1 MRRLLIILTVIAG
14 LALAFFGLLADAT
27 PQTSYLAQNGIVLF
41 LVIVG
46 VVIVTSLVTG
56 AYIFFFGVVGD
67 RFAKRR
73 LHRFVG
79 WKLLRSQRKG
89 RTLVS
94 SLRGSL
100 HRVVARSRPGKLA
113 LLVAGLAAFV
123 ALLVLQSPSAWNS
136 VAEAVSADF
145 ATALQIALL
154 VLGGVFF
161 LVGLFGLV
169 FGRNPGPAPLPV
181 MGQRF
186 AVTLPTFISIVGV
199 SIGIWAL
206 IVVLGVMHGL
216 QDDLRQKILRTNAHI
231 LIEPERP
238 DGALG
243 DALTL
248 ESEIASLDGVAEAH
262 AYVTGEV
269 MISSPTGIAKD
280 VTIKGMSDDALAH
293 SQQLEGAI
301 VAGSPRWITRPEALI
316 PDRYRLPSEAAFF
329 DSPPPAEDGDD
340 ADGAGKDDD
349 FAPILGTP
357 PKAPLLPGI
366 LLGSEL
372 ANNTLLVDVG
382 MEVQLISPDGDV
394 GPTGLR
400 PKLRSFRVAGIF
412 RTGMYDYDQN
422 LAYMT
427 TSEAQRFFNYGA
439 DLNRL
444 EARLTRAEDAP
455 AVLVAVRD
463 LLKARYPGLKASDW
477 QERNKNLFSA
487 LQLERIVMLIILGFI
502 ILVASLLIVSSLVML
517 VVEKVREIAVLKAL
531 GASDRSVVRAFM
543 VVGSFIGGFGILA
556 GVPLGIGTAVLLI
569 AQGIPLPREF
579 YITELPVKL
588 DAFELV
594 IIGLAALGICLLAT
608 LYPSLQASRLKP
620 SDGLRHG

>member
-1 MRRLLIILTVIAG
+1 MARLLIILTVVAG
-14 LALAFFGLLADAT
+14 LGLAFFGLLADAS
-27 PQTSYLAQNGIVLF
+27 PQTAYLAQNGISLF
-41 LVIVG
+41 LVICA
-46 VVIVTSLVTG
+46 VVVVTTVITSL
-56 AYIFFFGVVGD
+56 YILVFGVVGD
-67 RFAKRR
+67 RFARRR
-73 LHRFVG
+73 LHRFIG

-89 RTLVS
+89 RTVMS
-94 SLRGSL
+94 SLHGSW
-100 HRVVARSRPGKLA
+100 HRMLARAPKRKLA
-113 LLVAGLAAFV
+113 LVGVGLGAFGG
-123 ALLVLQSPSAWNS
+123 LLLLQSPRTWNA
-136 VAEAVSADF
+136 VAEAVSPDF
-145 ATALQIALL
+145 ATAVQVALL
-154 VLGGVFF
+154 ILGGVFF
-161 LVGLFGLV
+161 LVGVSGLV
-169 FGRNPGPAPLPV
+169 LGRHPGPAPLPV
-181 MGQRF
+181 IGQRF

-216 QDDLRQKILRTNAHI
+216 QSDLRQKILRTNAHI
-231 LIEPERP
+231 VIEPQRP

-243 DALTL
+243 DGLAL
-248 ESEIASLDGVAEAH
+248 EAAIAALPGVEEAH
-262 AYVTGEV
+262 AFVTGEV
-269 MISSPTGIAKD
+269 MISSPTGIGKD
-280 VTIKGMSDDALAH
+280 VTVKGMSDDALAH
-293 SQQLEGAI
+293 SQQLEGSVI
-301 VAGSPRWITRPEALI
+301 SGSVRWITRPEALI
-316 PDRYRLPSEAAFF
+316 PDRYRYTSGPDLFDMPSP
-329 DSPPPAEDGDD
+329 DDEDPGDEEET
-340 ADGAGKDDD
+340 
-349 FAPILGTP
+349 FAPIVGTSP
-357 PKAPLLPGI
+357 RAALLPGI

-422 LAYMT
+422 LAYMA
-427 TSEAQRFFNYGA
+427 TSDAERFFNYGG

-455 AVLVAVRD
+455 TVLAAVRD
-463 LLKARYPGLKASDW
+463 VLAARFPGLKASDW

-502 ILVASLLIVSSLVML
+502 ILVAALLIVSSLVML

-531 GASDRSVVRAFM
+531 GASDRSIVRAFM
-543 VVGSFIGGFGILA
+543 VVGTFIGTFGILA
-556 GVPLGIGTAVLLI
+556 GVPLGIGTALVLI
-569 AQGIPLPREF
+569 AQGIALPREF
-579 YITELPVKL
+579 YITDLPVKL